1 MHNVLLS
8 QELLQGYNR
17 ANLSPRCI
25 LKIDLKKAYDSLS
38 WKFLFR
44 LLEALKFPSCFV
56 NWITTCV
63 TSTTYSLVINGENVC
78 YIKGKRGLRQGDPLS
93 PYLLVIGMEDFSGI
107 MRRKARDKCF
117 NWHPRCR
124 ST

>member
-93 PYLLVIGMEDFSGI
+93 PLLFVLVMDYLTRLLLS
-107 MRRKARDKCF
+107 ATRDPIF
-117 NWHPRCR
+117 HFHPRCAQ
-124 ST
+124 